1 MKNLILLFITFF
13 VVCCNQ
19 KEAVEDYS
27 SIEQTL
33 QTLLQEG
40 EYFKLKTDVHKY
52 EAILHANNLHFYQAF
67 IGSAFNN
74 YPKSILLAESL
85 LRNDNSSLK
94 DSARVDLMLL
104 LRDNYFKTFQYKKA
118 AETGKDILKNHKN
131 VLGDRLH
138 DVKNT
143 LLIHEGLKNISPQQV
158 DLKKV
163 TLKWKPN
170 KLGLIEI
177 PLKTKTSTLRIVF
190 DTRAHISTV
199 TQSFAKKLGLKVL
212 DVSFEESSGIT
223 GIKFKSKLGV
233 SDSLYLGDILIKNAV
248 FQILPDKQLHFPTL
262 NYTLDGI
269 LGFPVITQLKE
280 VHIRRN
286 GDFVISPNTI
296 HSNLN
301 NLAFDGSTTVISVK
315 NNADTLSFHFDSGAT
330 ASEFYSNYFNRYKA
344 EITKNGKTQTVES
357 GGVGGSIKTQVYILP
372 TINLTIG
379 EKELQLKEIAVRT
392 VPTFKRQKYNGNIGQ
407 DVIKQFD
414 EMILNFES
422 MYLNFK

>member
-1 MKNLILLFITFF
+1 MKSSILIFVVFF
-13 VVCCNQ
+13 VCCKQ
-19 KEAVEDYS
+19 KVAVEDYS

-33 QTLLQEG
+33 QILVQKG

-52 EAILHANNLHFYQAF
+52 EAILPANNLHFYQAF
-67 IGSAFNN
+67 IESAFNN
-74 YPKSILLAESL
+74 CPKSILLIKSL
-85 LRNDNSSLK
+85 LKNDNTSLK
-94 DSARVDLMLL
+94 DSARIDLMLL
-104 LRDNYFKTFQYKKA
+104 LRDNYFKTFQYKQA
-118 AETGKDILKNHKN
+118 AEVGKDIVKNYKN

-138 DVKNT
+138 DVENT
-143 LLIHEGLKNISPQQV
+143 LLIHEGLKDIPLQQV

-177 PLKTKTSTLRIVF
+177 PLKTKTSTQGIVF

-199 TQSFAKKLGLKVL
+199 TQSFAKKLGLKIL
-212 DVSFEESSGIT
+212 DVSFQESSGIT
-223 GIKFKSKLGV
+223 GIKFQSGLGV
-233 SDSLYLGDILIKNAV
+233 ADSLYLGDILIKNAV
-248 FQILPDKQLHFPTL
+248 FQVLPDEQLHFPSL

-286 GDFVISPNTI
+286 GDFVISPNPT

-315 NNADTLSFHFDSGAT
+315 NDSDTLSFHFDSGAT
-330 ASEFYSNYFNRYKA
+330 ASEFYSNYFNRYKT
-344 EITKNGKTQTVES
+344 EITKKGKTQTVES
-357 GGVGGSIKTQVYILP
+357 GGVGGSIKIQVYILP
-372 TINLTIG
+372 TINLAIG

-392 VPTFKRQKYNGNIGQ
+392 VPTFINQKYNGNIGQ
-407 DVIKQFD
+407 DVINQFD
-414 EMILNFES
+414 EMILNFDS